1 MSRAKEV
8 LSYIDGFRSFDKS
21 GDIERL
27 FTQGYCY
34 QFARLLEDRF
44 DAEDTYIQYEP
55 IEGHFVTQIDGRL
68 YDIRGD
74 VTEFYSDVREWY
86 SEEYCLEFDSIV
98 DGCMLKTTS
107 AL

>member
-1 MSRAKEV
+1 MNIAKEV

-44 DAEDTYIQYEP
+44 EDACIQYEP
-55 IEGHFVTQIDGRL
+55 TWGHFVTEIDGRL

-74 VTEFYSDVREWY
+74 VTELYDDTKEWY
-86 SEEYCLEFDSIV
+86 SEEYCFEFDSIV
-98 DGCMLKTTS
+98 EGCMLKTTS